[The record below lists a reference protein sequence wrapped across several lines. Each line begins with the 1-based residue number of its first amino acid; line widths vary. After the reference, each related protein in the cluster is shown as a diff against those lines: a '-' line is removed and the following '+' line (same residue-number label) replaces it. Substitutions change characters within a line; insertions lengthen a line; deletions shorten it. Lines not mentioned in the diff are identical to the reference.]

1 MPPPRLQNVRVREC
15 SVLFFL
21 EDGTI
26 QAEEKRQDN
35 SGMMQVRAQRSTAGS
50 HWRWSAGAGVAD
62 GVRVRWKDRSVQQSS
77 LHGAQNAANRA
88 FMI

>member
-50 HWRWSAGAGVAD
+50 HWRWSAGADVAG
-62 GVRVRWKDRSVQQSS
+62 GVRVRWKALRPSNSRRFTELKMQQTAR
-77 LHGAQNAANRA
+77 L
-88 FMI
+88 